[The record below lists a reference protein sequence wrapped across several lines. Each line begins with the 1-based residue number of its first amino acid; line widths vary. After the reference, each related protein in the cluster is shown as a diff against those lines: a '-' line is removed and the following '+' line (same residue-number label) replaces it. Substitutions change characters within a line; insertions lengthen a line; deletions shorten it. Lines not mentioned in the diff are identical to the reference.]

1 MKVFLLLK
9 GNGWDSIENKT
20 IKCWIEYIQ
29 YNINEIDNISNMT
42 YYECEA
48 IDKLRR
54 SRMDDL
60 QSYLDKALKEVQL
73 VEADDKPNFTDYD
86 IEAELCDLIA
96 NTRNQ
101 LGITQKQLAEKSGVS
116 QANISKIENGS
127 YKPSIPVLKRIAD
140 GLGKRL
146 VIEFADREEVL

>member
-1 MKVFLLLK
+1 
-9 GNGWDSIENKT
+9 
-20 IKCWIEYIQ
+20 
-29 YNINEIDNISNMT
+29 
-42 YYECEA
+42 
-48 IDKLRR
+48 
-54 SRMDDL
+54 MDDL

-73 VEADDKPNFTDYD
+73 VEADDKPNFVDYD
-86 IEAELCDLIA
+86 IEAELCELIA
-96 NTRNQ
+96 NTRTQ

-127 YKPSIPVLKRIAD
+127 YKPSIPILKRIAD

>member
-1 MKVFLLLK
+1 M
-9 GNGWDSIENKT
+9 S
-20 IKCWIEYIQ
+20 
-29 YNINEIDNISNMT
+29 
-42 YYECEA
+42 
-48 IDKLRR
+48 
-54 SRMDDL
+54 DL

-73 VEADDKPNFTDYD
+73 VKVDEKPIDIDYD
-86 IEAELCDLIA
+86 IEEEVCELIA
-96 NTRNQ
+96 TTRTQ

-127 YKPSIPVLKRIAD
+127 YHPSIPILKRIAD